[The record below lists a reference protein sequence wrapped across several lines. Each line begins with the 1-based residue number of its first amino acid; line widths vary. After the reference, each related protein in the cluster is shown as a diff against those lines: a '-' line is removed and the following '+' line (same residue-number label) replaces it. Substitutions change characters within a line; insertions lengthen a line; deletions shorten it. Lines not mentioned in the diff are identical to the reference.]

1 MTEAILEQGGHP
13 AVRSRLALAAFSL
26 TCGVACLASRWLS
39 AGPVLRVAYGVVV
52 AALLLLVALL
62 SRRRSWTALSS
73 VSFAF
78 FVFAVVQ
85 VLNNWVPSYVET
97 SVIHRPPVPGDPLG
111 STVSATVVVQ
121 LLETALAVVPIVV
134 LIRLWGERSS
144 TIYLRAGGASR
155 RGLIL
160 AVAVFVLGYLA
171 SASGLSYRLFPVR
184 EQIPLQQF
192 LAWTPALLVLCVSNG
207 LQEELLFRGLFLQRY
222 QNLLGNLGANLV
234 QATVFANAHAGDSY
248 TPIGFVFLFVVA
260 FPLGLVSGYLMRTTR
275 GLLAPVIFHAGLDI
289 PIYLGFLSYVS
300 SH

>member
-1 MTEAILEQGGHP
+1 M
-13 AVRSRLALAAFSL
+13 RSRLVLASFSL
-26 TCGVACLASRWLS
+26 LCGVACLAARWIP
-39 AGPVLRVAYGVVV
+39 AGPVLRVVYGVLV
-52 AALLLLVALL
+52 AGLLLLVALL
-62 SRRRSWTALSS
+62 SRRRSSTALSS

-111 STVSATVVVQ
+111 STVSATVLVQ

-134 LIRLWGERSS
+134 LIRLWGDRSS
-144 TIYLRAGGASR
+144 TIYLRVGAASR
-155 RGLIL
+155 LGLIL

-184 EQIPLQQF
+184 EPIPLQQF

-222 QNLLGNLGANLV
+222 QSLFGNLGANLL
-234 QATVFANAHAGDSY
+234 QATVFAIAHAGVSY

>member
-1 MTEAILEQGGHP
+1 MTQAILQQREQP
-13 AVRSRLALAAFSL
+13 AVRIRLALAAFSL
-26 TCGVACLASRWLS
+26 TCGVACLAARWMPG
-39 AGPVLRVAYGVVV
+39 GPVVRVTYGVLV
-52 AALLLLVALL
+52 AGLLLLVALL
-62 SRRRSWTALSS
+62 SRRRSSTALSS

-111 STVSATVVVQ
+111 STVSATVLVQ

-144 TIYLRAGGASR
+144 TIYLRAGASR
-155 RGLIL
+155 LGLIL

-171 SASGLSYRLFPVR
+171 SASGLSYHLFPVR
-184 EQIPLQQF
+184 EPIPLQQF
-192 LAWTPALLVLCVSNG
+192 FAWTPALLVLCVSNG

-222 QNLLGNLGANLV
+222 QNLFGNLGANLL
-234 QATVFANAHAGDSY
+234 QATVFAIAHAGVSY